1 MKLLDVIRNPK
12 YSKRL
17 REVIGTFRQYN
28 LDEWFGDIVLVHRKH
43 DTIGCKITHLT
54 KVSAMAGFPGGS
66 APKPP
71 RFFACGQSGRGLAGT
86 LQSCIVLLPA
96 RRIGLC

>member
-28 LDEWFGDIVLVHRKH
+28 LDEWFGDIPLQSFR
-43 DTIGCKITHLT
+43 DMCIFRLNR
-54 KVSAMAGFPGGS
+54 
-66 APKPP
+66 PP
-71 RFFACGQSGRGLAGT
+71 IPLYSGRLFR
-86 LQSCIVLLPA
+86 SIPA
-96 RRIGLC
+96 T

>member
-28 LDEWFGDIVLVHRKH
+28 LDEWFGNIPLQSFRDILKSQEIRAMRDIPLPERLRLALTDLGTTYIKLGQVLSTRADIVGV
-43 DTIGCKITHLT
+43 
-54 KVSAMAGFPGGS
+54 
-66 APKPP
+66 
-71 RFFACGQSGRGLAGT
+71 
-86 LQSCIVLLPA
+86 
-96 RRIGLC
+96 